1 MIIKNF
7 DGSLSLQ
14 GGAGISHASYFNP
27 YNFFSNTDCNEFRDT
42 FVYTD
47 NTKPV
52 CTVEDKGFIEPPN
65 LSEEHTSFMG
75 PSEKR
80 TLAYK
85 ERTYPVDGNGNI
97 VRNESLSLIPY
108 YITDLSEEGE
118 KLLIDYIKANNLSKS
133 DVKAILK
140 KDDDWRDIEQMVC
153 EYFARERED
162 AKSFCL
168 NMWIEREKSEQ
179 NRLKSIKAFYDE
191 MNKTYADIWT
201 HRVKTNQDI
210 NDMIYKTFYG

>member
-7 DGSLSLQ
+7 DGSLSPQ
-14 GGAGISHASYFNP
+14 GGAGISHARYFNP

-52 CTVEDKGFIEPPN
+52 CTGEDKGFIEARN
-65 LSEEHTSFMG
+65 LSEEHTSFME
-75 PSEKR
+75 PSDKG
-80 TLAYK
+80 TATDK
-85 ERTYPVDGNGNI
+85 ECTYVDGNGNI
-97 VRNESLSLIPY
+97 VRNESLPLMPY
-108 YITDLSEEGE
+108 YITDLSEEG
-118 KLLIDYIKANNLSKS
+118 KRLLIDYIKANNLSRS

-140 KDDDWRDIEQMVC
+140 QDDDWRDIEQMVC
-153 EYFARERED
+153 EYFAREREE
-162 AKSFCL
+162 AKNFCL